1 MNTRPNL
8 WIVGGQKCG
17 TTALAHFL
25 AQHPDIAL
33 AEGKEAHIF
42 DHPDHLSPQGECQ
55 ASSEALDALY
65 ASRFAHAQ
73 QQRYRCDATPIYAHW
88 SQLIPA
94 IAAYSPQSK
103 VIMMLREPVQRAVSQ
118 YQMERSRGHEPR
130 GILSAFLLEPWRLS
144 RAQGDYSWAS
154 PLRTQSYLQ
163 RGEYRRQVAAL
174 QQTFA
179 APQVLVL
186 TNEALR
192 DHHQLTLAR
201 IFEFLQL
208 PALPIAAEQVFAG
221 QAQPSNIALSLAK
234 LWARWRLKD
243 EVVYW
248 QQYHQHT
255 LRWLHSNKDDPR

>member
-33 AEGKEAHIF
+33 AQGKEAHVF

-55 ASSEALDALY
+55 ATSQALDALY
-65 ASRFAHAQ
+65 AQRFAHAQ

-94 IAAYSPQSK
+94 IAAYAPQSK

-130 GILSAFLLEPWRLS
+130 GILTAFLLEPWRLS
-144 RAQGDYSWAS
+144 RAQGDYSWTS

-174 QQTFA
+174 QQAF
-179 APQVLVL
+179 APQQVLLV

-192 DHHQLTLAR
+192 DHHQATLAR

-208 PALPIAAEQVFAG
+208 PHLPIAPQQVFAG
-221 QAQPSNIALSLAK
+221 QVQPNSVALTLAK
-234 LWARWRLKD
+234 QWAKWRLKQ
-243 EVVYW
+243 EVAYW
-248 QQYHQHT
+248 QQCQQPVDKESA
-255 LRWLHSNKDDPR
+255 R